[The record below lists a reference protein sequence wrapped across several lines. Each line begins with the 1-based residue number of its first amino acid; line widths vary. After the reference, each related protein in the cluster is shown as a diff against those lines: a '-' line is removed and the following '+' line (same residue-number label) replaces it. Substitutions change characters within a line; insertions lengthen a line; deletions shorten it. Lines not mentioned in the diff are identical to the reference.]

1 MADRYVYTSLTR
13 IAGLSERPFQVEELP
28 RSQWGTG
35 DYVAVEVL
43 TQSNPYA
50 IELPSGRL
58 LELAEGDMLIGSLG
72 ERYATLEAT
81 GSWRKVGRAGRM
93 QVLGGGGILGRCTSV
108 SLMLSSLTTVR
119 YRGHVMLA
127 AGKARM
133 ADHAVQVDPPRA
145 FTTPTV
151 LIIGTSMS
159 AGKTTAARVII
170 RLLKARGLK
179 VLGAKLTGAGRYR
192 DILSMS
198 DAGAD
203 WIVDFVDAGLPSTV
217 CPEPVYREAVGH
229 LLSAMAGL
237 RADVA
242 VIEAGAS
249 PLEPYNGASA
259 VDALRPAVRCTG
271 LCASDPYAVL
281 GVMTAFDTRPDFVTG
296 TAANTEAG
304 IALAEKL
311 TGLTTLNVMDRK
323 ALPELDAILE
333 RTLSLGVA

>member
-1 MADRYVYTSLTR
+1 MTDHYVFTSLTR
-13 IAGLSERPFQVEELP
+13 IADLSSRQFTVQELR
-28 RSQWGTG
+28 RSEWGTG

-43 TQSNPYA
+43 TQSNPYP
-50 IELPSGRL
+50 IELPNGRM
-58 LELAEGDMLIGSLG
+58 LELAEGDLVVGALG

-81 GSWRKVGRAGRM
+81 GTWRGVGRAGRM
-93 QVLGGGGILGRCTSV
+93 QILGGGGILGRCTSV

-119 YRGHVMLA
+119 YRGHVML
-127 AGKARM
+127 GGGGARM
-133 ADHAVQVDPPRA
+133 ADYAVRVDSARTFA
-145 FTTPTV
+145 TPTV

-170 RLLKARGLK
+170 RLLKARGLT

-203 WIVDFVDAGLPSTV
+203 WIMDFVDAGLPSTV
-217 CPEPVYREAVGH
+217 CPAPEYREAISH

-237 RADVA
+237 GADVA
-242 VIEAGAS
+242 VVEAGAS

-259 VDALRPAVRCTG
+259 VEALRPSVRCTG

-281 GVMTAFDTRPDFVTG
+281 GVMTAFDARPDFVTG
-296 TAANTEAG
+296 TAANTDAG
-304 IALAEKL
+304 IALARKL
-311 TGLTTLNVMDRK
+311 TGLTTLNVMDRR

-333 RTLSLGVA
+333 RTLALGAA